1 MGQGSITRKASDLRP
16 LLLDRFRNAA
26 AAYSLRPLTL
36 SGQDHPVVKVRRSV
50 DDTEQDFNPAQINDG
65 TLEQFVNAGDVA
77 PADYGTGAAAA
88 YSLRHVSDG
97 YTGDVVRVRRSVDN
111 TEQDFNPT
119 EIEDG
124 TLKDWVTALDSPS
137 ELITNGTFDSDISGW
152 SQTASGW
159 VYGTNNVT
167 NTTGSN
173 GELLYQSISTV
184 AGQTYL
190 LTFDVVSLSGTL
202 QVSIRDSSVFGTTL
216 AGTDQTTTG
225 SKTYIFTAATTTTV
239 IRFGD
244 YFTSCTLDNISVKEA
259 SSGFVT
265 TWYDQSGNSNDATQA
280 TAASQPKIVS
290 GGSLVT
296 ENGKPAI
303 DFDGVNDGLE
313 TPSIYLSGTDK
324 ISTHLLTSWDG
335 PNTNV
340 GIILESSLNWNNNS
354 GSFVINTGLTTNGTG
369 DGFCTASRG
378 SASSNANQ
386 FAYTQTLAPPQQT
399 LISTYNDISG
409 DLSRIYGNSL
419 LGSTDGIGDKGT
431 GIFGNHALYIG
442 ARGASAFFYE
452 GTIQELI
459 IYPSD
464 QSSNRELIETNVNH
478 YYSIYSQTNDGFV
491 TTWYDQSG
499 NGNHATQATAASQP
513 KIVSAGSLVVE
524 NGKAALDFDGSDDEL
539 IGSVSPFTQ
548 CYLAVVTKL
557 KQLNEL
563 NFCVI
568 GSFSSGSGSAF
579 GVRETSKLYNYDLST
594 SLVSSAGQVTVPETI
609 LFSSSAD
616 SANVFLYKN
625 GIEVSSVSAAPPT
638 NDDVIIGSNGSVA
651 NFSILCQEFV
661 LYPSDQSTKRQQ
673 IESNINTHYG
683 IY

>member
-36 SGQDHPVVKVRRSV
+36 SGQDNPVVKVRRSV
-50 DDTEQDFNPAQINDG
+50 DNTEQDFNPAQINDG

-124 TLKDWVTALDSPS
+124 TLVDWVTALDDST
-137 ELITNGTFDSDISGW
+137 ELVTNGTFDTDISGW

-202 QVSIRDSSVFGTTL
+202 QVSVRDSSVFGTTL

-303 DFDGVNDGLE
+303 DFDGDDDSLLNSTLTANSTQSVFYVKRGIIRSGSSNILGFPTTTNDTQIGIYYWNSADYEYGFNTWVADSWGIESATSLFTKQTIEFALFKDGNPTTSGVKLFIDSVEQSLSQVKGTSTSRTMADGFRIGTGGASFSKQDYDGLLQE
-313 TPSIYLSGTDK
+313 
-324 ISTHLLTSWDG
+324 
-335 PNTNV
+335 
-340 GIILESSLNWNNNS
+340 II
-354 GSFVINTGLTTNGTG
+354 V
-369 DGFCTASRG
+369 
-378 SASSNANQ
+378 
-386 FAYTQTLAPPQQT
+386 
-399 LISTYNDISG
+399 
-409 DLSRIYGNSL
+409 
-419 LGSTDGIGDKGT
+419 
-431 GIFGNHALYIG
+431 
-442 ARGASAFFYE
+442 
-452 GTIQELI
+452 
-459 IYPSD
+459 YPSD

-524 NGKAALDFDGSDDEL
+524 NGKAALDFDGSDDFLQLATDMGVSQPFAVSAVFNIDASEVSGYVYDNTARV
-539 IGSVSPFTQ
+539 IMGVSGENEFGFYAGSVWIRKTNTISGQQNLSFI
-548 CYLAVVTKL
+548 
-557 KQLNEL
+557 
-563 NFCVI
+563 NFN
-568 GSFSSGSGSAF
+568 GASSTHNINGTTWLDGDGGSAGITTDF
-579 GVRETSKLYNYDLST
+579 TI
-594 SLVSSAGQVTVPETI
+594 GQRYTDNFEFDGTI
-609 LFSSSAD
+609 QEL
-616 SANVFLYKN
+616 LIY
-625 GIEVSSVSAAPPT
+625 PT
-638 NDDVIIGSNGSVA
+638 
-651 NFSILCQEFV
+651 
-661 LYPSDQSTKRQQ
+661 DQSTKRQQ